1 MDDLIAAVVDVRDKL
16 RQSVYSNEDQVS
28 KGVVMRLLRELRW
41 PVFDPNLVKTE
52 FSIGTRRVDY
62 ALIREHR
69 GPAVL
74 VEVKGVGKLTSAGEE
89 QLLNYCF
96 RQGVPLAVLTDGR
109 SWKFYYPAGTG
120 TYERRLFMEMDLME
134 TEDTRCV
141 EILRRYLLFD
151 SVRSGRS
158 LRDVRNDYDRR
169 EEKHVMKQQ
178 FEPVWKS
185 LVADPKSAFIA
196 VFCDEVEQR
205 CGVRPEG
212 AEVADFLRSR
222 FVAIAAGSGDDR
234 PASPPGERSGPV
246 SYELFGERS
255 RAFSN
260 NAELAAALLAEF
272 ANRYPGFCEELAPR
286 VNVSSSVLSRRRED
300 FQGRSREWA
309 RKLPGGWWMN
319 GVGTAS
325 THLSR
330 IREAC
335 EVAGIEYGRDLTVTL
350 RGKRGA
356 EQTR

>member
-1 MDDLIAAVVDVRDKL
+1 MNDLVAAVVDVRDKL
-16 RQSVYSNEDQVS
+16 RQGVYLNEDQVS
-28 KGVVMRLLRELRW
+28 KGVVMRLLRELGW

-52 FSIGTRRVDY
+52 FSIGSRRVDY

-96 RQGVPLAVLTDGR
+96 RQGVPLAVLSDGR

-120 TYERRLFMEMDLME
+120 TYERRLFVEMDLME
-134 TEDTRCV
+134 LEDTRCV

-169 EEKHVMKQQ
+169 EERHVMRQQ

-185 LVADPKSAFIA
+185 LVADTESAFIS

-212 AEVADFLRSR
+212 AEVAEFLRSR
-222 FVAIAAGSGDDR
+222 FAAITAGSGDDR
-234 PASPPGERSGPV
+234 PDPPRGERSGPV
-246 SYELFGERS
+246 SYELLGERS
-255 RAFSN
+255 RPFNN
-260 NAELAAALLAEF
+260 NAELTAALFTEF
-272 ANRYPGFCEELAPR
+272 AHRYPGFCEELAPR
-286 VNVSSSVLSRRRED
+286 VNGSRSVLSRRRED
-300 FQGRSREWA
+300 FHGRAREWA
-309 RKLPGGWWMN
+309 RNLPGGWWVN
-319 GVGTAS
+319 GVGTAT

-335 EVAGIEYGRDLTVTL
+335 EVVGIEYGRDLTVTL

-356 EQTR
+356 EEGR